1 MNFKKLF
8 VAIAI
13 GTVLVGCNNNNEK
26 GKFTVSGE
34 LKNIPDQQVYLEEL
48 YFSQQEP
55 QVLDTAEIKDG
66 EFKVSAIGSEQGL
79 YRLRF
84 EKMNSGFIFINDQP
98 TIGFKADLNDVSL
111 EGPVF
116 SSPANVQLKSL
127 LLEIESRRK
136 TLVAAGKVVD
146 SLKNNKASDSTL
158 SAEAIRLSDI
168 NTQFNKF
175 IINYIDTVSQPVI
188 ALFALGYTQN
198 ADPATLNAVV
208 PNLGKRFPENSGITG
223 IVTQYNQMMM
233 EKDKPASPAR
243 ASAPTVGSMAPEFTM
258 NDTEGKP
265 FSLSQLKGKYVLIDF
280 WASWCAPC
288 RGENPN
294 VVAAYNQYKDK
305 NFTILGVSLDENK
318 EKWLQAIKA
327 DKLSWKQVSDLQGWD
342 NATVPMYGYDGIPY
356 NVLIDPSGKIIA
368 TSLREAALQQ
378 KLAEVLK

>member
-1 MNFKKLF
+1 MHFKKLF

-13 GTVLVGCNNNNEK
+13 STVLFGCNNANEK
-26 GKFTVSGE
+26 GRFTVTGE
-34 LKNIPDQQVYLEEL
+34 LKNIPNQQVYLEEL
-48 YFSQQEP
+48 YFSQQDP
-55 QVLDTAEIKDG
+55 QVLDTSEIKDG
-66 EFKVSAIGSEQGL
+66 KFKISAIGKEQGL

-84 EKMNSGFIFINDQP
+84 EKMNSGFIFINDQSK
-98 TIGFKADLNDVSL
+98 IDFKADLNDVSL

-116 SSPANVQLKSL
+116 SSPANAQLKSL
-127 LLEIESRRK
+127 LIEIESKRK
-136 TLVAAGKVVD
+136 NLVAAGKQID

-158 SAEAIRLSDI
+158 SAEAIKLSEV

-223 IVTQYNQMMM
+223 IVTQFNQMMM

-243 ASAPTVGSMAPEFTM
+243 NSAPTVGSMAPEFTM

-294 VVAAYNQYKDK
+294 VVAAYNQYKNK
-305 NFTILGVSLDENK
+305 NFTILGVSLDDNK

-327 DKLSWKQVSDLQGWD
+327 DNLTWKQVSDLQGWD

-368 TSLREAALQQ
+368 TSLRESALQQ